1 MMAWDLLLSSDIGLA
16 SLFTIVFVLV
26 IAVVF
31 ARYFS
36 RKMNEDARDKG

>member
-1 MMAWDLLLSSDIGLA
+1 MAWDLLLGSDMGLA

-26 IAVVF
+26 IAIVF

-36 RKMNEDARDKG
+36 RKMDEDARNKG